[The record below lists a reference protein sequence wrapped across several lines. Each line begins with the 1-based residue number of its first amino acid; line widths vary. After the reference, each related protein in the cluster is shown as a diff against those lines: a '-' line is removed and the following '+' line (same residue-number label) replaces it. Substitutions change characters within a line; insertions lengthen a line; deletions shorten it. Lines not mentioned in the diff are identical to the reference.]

1 MIDIFFDNLKVASI
15 GVADKRAQMLYDS
28 GWTARPAAFPI
39 SLSMSL
45 GPDPVAHDRIIPWL
59 ANLLP
64 ETHLSEIGQQ
74 IGVSPQDVLGMLEH
88 IGRDTAGALAIGS
101 PRPQADNFR
110 HIDRDQD
117 LERII
122 NELPQKPFLVGE
134 HGVSMSL
141 AGVQDKLPVAMADG
155 KLAIPIDGTPSTHII
170 KPDSPRLP
178 GSVHNEAF
186 CLKLAQMVGLDAA
199 EAAPARAGKRLYLLV
214 KRYDRTKTQAGRIV
228 RIHQEDFCQML
239 GYFPSA
245 KYEFTSATVGGGPS
259 LKMMFDSVARFIQ
272 PGARI
277 PLLDAVIYNVLICN
291 VDAHAKNYSVLIGAG
306 GTAKLAPLYDLMCGD
321 VYPRITKR
329 LAQSINGRKEG
340 IHIHGADWQQLAKQ
354 VSLSPARTLKRVGEL
369 CELLPAHADQAR
381 DFVASSPAGKHQML
395 DQVVAA
401 IKKRCRRI
409 ANQLAKIDQSLT
421 EEPEPAAEGVDLP
434 TP

>member
-1 MIDIFFDNLKVASI
+1 MVDIFFDNLRVASI
-15 GVADKRAQMLYDS
+15 ARTDKRVQILYDPA
-28 GWTARPAAFPI
+28 WTKRAEAFPV
-39 SLSMSL
+39 SLSMPLSSAAI
-45 GPDPVAHDRIIPWL
+45 DHDRIIPWL

-74 IGVSPQDVLGMLEH
+74 IGVSPQDVLGLLEH

-101 PRPQADNFR
+101 ARLQADDFR
-110 HIDRDQD
+110 RIEREED

-155 KLAIPIDGTPSTHII
+155 KMAIPINGTPSTYII

-178 GSVHNEAF
+178 GNVHNEAF
-186 CLKLAQMVGLDAA
+186 CLKLAQLVGLDVA
-199 EAAPARAGKRLYLLV
+199 EATPARAGKRLYLLV
-214 KRYDRTKTQAGRIV
+214 KRYDRTKTPRGRIV
-228 RIHQEDFCQML
+228 RLHQEDFCQLL

-245 KYEFTSATVGGGPS
+245 KYEFTSAAVGGGPT
-259 LKMMFDSVARFIQ
+259 LKTMFDGAARFIQ

-277 PLLDAVIYNVLICN
+277 PLLDAVIFNILICN

-306 GTAKLAPLYDLMCGD
+306 GSAKLAPLYDLMCGD
-321 VYPRITKR
+321 IYPRITKR

-340 IHIHGADWQQLAKQ
+340 IHIHGSDWQQLAKQ
-354 VSLSPARTLKRVGEL
+354 VSLSPARTLRRVQEL
-369 CELLPAHADQAR
+369 CELLPAHADEAR
-381 DFVASSPAGKHQML
+381 NFVASSPISTHQML
-395 DQVVAA
+395 DQVVVAV
-401 IKKRCRRI
+401 KKRSRRI
-409 ANQLAKIDQSLT
+409 ANQLTKIDQALS
-421 EEPEPAAEGVDLP
+421 EVAEQVDDLP
-434 TP
+434 TVSDF

>member
-1 MIDIFFDNLKVASI
+1 MVALFFDNLKVASI
-15 GVADKRAQMLYDS
+15 VVTDKRAQMLYD
-28 GWTARPAAFPI
+28 PAWIKRTGAFPI
-39 SLSMSL
+39 SLSMPL
-45 GPDPVAHDRIIPWL
+45 GPDAVDHDRIIPWL

-74 IGVSPQDVLGMLEH
+74 IGVSPQDILGLLEY

-101 PRPQADNFR
+101 PRPQADDFR
-110 HIDRDQD
+110 PIKRGED

-155 KLAIPIDGTPSTHII
+155 KLAIPINGTPSTHII

-178 GSVHNEAF
+178 GNVHNEAF
-186 CLKLAQMVGLDAA
+186 CLRLAQLVGLDVA
-199 EAAPARAGKRLYLLV
+199 EATPARAGKQLYLLV
-214 KRYDRTKTQAGRIV
+214 KRYDRTKTPTGRIV
-228 RIHQEDFCQML
+228 RIHQEDFCQLL

-245 KYEFTSATVGGGPS
+245 KYEFTSATVGGGPT
-259 LKMMFDSVARFIQ
+259 LKMMFDGAADFVH

-277 PLLDAVIYNVLICN
+277 PLLDAVIFNVLICN

-306 GTAKLAPLYDLMCGD
+306 GTAKLAPLYDLMCAD
-321 VYPRITKR
+321 VYSQITKR

-340 IHIHGADWQQLAKQ
+340 IHIHGSDWQQLARQ
-354 VSLSPARTLKRVGEL
+354 VSLSPARTLRRVEEL
-369 CELLPAHADQAR
+369 CELLPAHADEAQ
-381 DFVASSPAGKHQML
+381 DFVASSSAGKHQML
-395 DQVVAA
+395 DHVVAA
-401 IKKRCRRI
+401 INKRCRRI
-409 ANQLAKIDQSLT
+409 ANQLRRVDEVPLEGDARNSLRR
-421 EEPEPAAEGVDLP
+421 
-434 TP
+434 